1 MILLLC
7 WLHRWLGRISSIF
20 ERRVTRDS
28 RKSYSRLW
36 WWSNVAG
43 TCHVDKRSPAPSS
56 THEERLFS
64 YCGVGRINHVQTMFN
79 ADKPWLQTSYRSI
92 VQPRGLANVH
102 CSHVTSCPLTSSL
115 EVHWYQNQ
123 GHRNSAIFNVD
134 VYQWHHILFNFCR
147 TSKSI

>member
-1 MILLLC
+1 MNMILLLC

-43 TCHVDKRSPAPSS
+43 TCHVDKRSPPFLQRMKKGNFYIVMWAGSIM
-56 THEERLFS
+56 H
-64 YCGVGRINHVQTMFN
+64 NNVQRR
-79 ADKPWLQTSYRSI
+79 QTIGQLRE
-92 VQPRGLANVH
+92 LASFH

-123 GHRNSAIFNVD
+123 GHRKSVIFNVD
-134 VYQWHHILFNFCR
+134 VYQWHHILFISCR
-147 TSKSI
+147 TSKSIYLN